1 MKKLLQDKELKLRA
15 IELGVSTH
23 ELATSNGV
31 ESEPLLQE
39 RVMNAER
46 HQREHK
52 LWIVAV
58 ISAIIAIISMF
69 FAFLAVAY
77 K

>member
-1 MKKLLQDKELKLRA
+1 MNKLLQGQALKQRA

-23 ELATSNGV
+23 ELATNSGI

-46 HQREHK
+46 HIREHK

-58 ISAIIAIISMF
+58 VSAIIAFISMVVT
-69 FAFLAVAY
+69 LWAVA
-77 K
+77 